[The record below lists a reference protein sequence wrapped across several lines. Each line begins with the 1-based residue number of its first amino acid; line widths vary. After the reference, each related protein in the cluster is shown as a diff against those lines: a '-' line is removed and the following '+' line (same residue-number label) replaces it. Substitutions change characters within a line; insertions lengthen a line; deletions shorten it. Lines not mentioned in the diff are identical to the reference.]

1 MSEGDGGSATSSA
14 NVLASNQGSTTSS
27 CIAQVQCA
35 NCFMPFTP
43 KPSNPDQKFCTL
55 KCSKMANQP
64 QNPVAAGTGS
74 KPKPRQIVTRRN
86 SLTSL
91 SQHGTPQLADPVGN
105 KRALSPTTTSPG
117 PAHKKGKDVTAL
129 LNTLSQVSLSS
140 LNKSDLITHL
150 KSCMSHLAE
159 MDTSDHLKRIRELES
174 TVEDLKT
181 ELTDCKVAFADSVI
195 STFKSRPSQ
204 TVPSIPQTISY
215 ADSVRGAVL
224 VASFAKGEKPTVPL
238 NIAGVEKLMDSQS
251 NGLIPQNVKER
262 DNELLITFNDSAEA
276 AKAASVLKKQA
287 DCS

>member
-64 QNPVAAGTGS
+64 QNPVAAGTGP

-91 SQHGTPQLADPVGN
+91 SQHGTPQLADPVGK

-215 ADSVRGAVL
+215 ADSVPFLLPVL
-224 VASFAKGEKPTVPL
+224 P
-238 NIAGVEKLMDSQS
+238 
-251 NGLIPQNVKER
+251 NGKSRRSHLIS
-262 DNELLITFNDSAEA
+262 L
-276 AKAASVLKKQA
+276 VLRSLWTPNQMA
-287 DCS
+287 